1 VFVVVFTTDLD
12 ILLPTQQ
19 LFMISI
25 SKREVTTEWS
35 RYIFVSICISRD
47 TDKTIRELGVAEVV
61 VGLLVL
67 YFTVKNTTKRTLSTT
82 RVIIAMFQTD
92 GVNPSSVTN
101 SNSRRCCRVKKTT
114 SLDNI
119 SNGLLLLLVS
129 HFTCQRRRR
138 PHRCQSATTRNLLL
152 FSWTAAVAV
161 WLFSATPAFAV
172 AKGKYP

>member
-1 VFVVVFTTDLD
+1 
-12 ILLPTQQ
+12 
-19 LFMISI
+19 
-25 SKREVTTEWS
+25 
-35 RYIFVSICISRD
+35 
-47 TDKTIRELGVAEVV
+47 
-61 VGLLVL
+61 
-67 YFTVKNTTKRTLSTT
+67 
-82 RVIIAMFQTD
+82 MFQTD
-92 GVNPSSVTN
+92 GVNPSSATN

-138 PHRCQSATTRNLLL
+138 SHRCQSATTRNLLL

-172 AKGKYP
+172 AKDSERAEREAVAYAARVTFYIFIVSSSAFAL